1 VAVDDG
7 KLKIVKE
14 GGVKKFV
21 NEVEQVT
28 FSGDTARSNNLDVLF
43 VTERCVLKLTEE
55 GVELTEIAPGVDLEK
70 DILAYMDFKPI
81 VKNPKKMDERIFR
94 LPPMDLKS
102 DLLNKPVS
110 ERMIYDAPTNMFY
123 VNFEG
128 LQVLS
133 MKDIEDIR
141 AQAEAVLAPLGR
153 KVNAIVN
160 YDNFFI
166 LPDLS
171 DAYVDMVKYL
181 VSRYYEKVTR
191 YTTSAFM
198 RMKVGEGLKVRGL
211 APHIYESRDEAR
223 KGLNGK
229 S

>member
-1 VAVDDG
+1 
-7 KLKIVKE
+7 
-14 GGVKKFV
+14 
-21 NEVEQVT
+21 
-28 FSGDTARSNNLDVLF
+28 
-43 VTERCVLKLTEE
+43 
-55 GVELTEIAPGVDLEK
+55 
-70 DILAYMDFKPI
+70 
-81 VKNPKKMDERIFR
+81 
-94 LPPMDLKS
+94 
-102 DLLNKPVS
+102 
-110 ERMIYDAPTNMFY
+110 MIRPTNMFY

-223 KGLNGK
+223 KGLKRN